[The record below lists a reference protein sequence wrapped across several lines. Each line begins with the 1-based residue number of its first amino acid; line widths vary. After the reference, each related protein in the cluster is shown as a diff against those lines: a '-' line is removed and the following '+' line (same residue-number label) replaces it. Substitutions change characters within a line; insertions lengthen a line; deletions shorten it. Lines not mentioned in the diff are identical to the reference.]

1 MKVLSPFETY
11 FLAASVYSVRSSP
24 QSAFIRAYDNKES
37 LHFPGVQAP
46 FEPATLNAFKGRTGV
61 RFGPQSLQYLTAST
75 GFGFLAKQQS
85 LGASEYVLV
94 TRGTD
99 IAPDWLSNLN
109 VSVAMGPSSK
119 LVHAGFND
127 TFNSYRTQ
135 LDGLL
140 RQVGPPPAVIH
151 CVGHSL
157 GGALAN
163 LNAALLHERGYTV
176 CLYTLGAPRVGHY
189 PFAKDLE
196 SKLKGRV
203 YRVANRFDPVA
214 MIPVFPFCHAA
225 VKDDTYITHA
235 GGTLIN
241 FEAHSTDPNKP
252 GYAVPMNH
260 PNKTW
265 ADLKQPMV
273 RVGALNETLD
283 DSIKI
288 LGSGLLFSGQLLVL
302 IGQAIYKLC
311 SKISQAALLTTQR
324 FFDGCA
330 EAMDRLAEMLMVC
343 ATQSFLMKEEAKA
356 IVGAIMKFLGRGGN
370 VVADQLTVAVVR
382 WALSQLTTELR
393 AKATLAIARRY

>member
-1 MKVLSPFETY
+1 MKVLTPFEVY
-11 FLAASVYSVRSSP
+11 FLASSVYSVRN
-24 QSAFIRAYDNKES
+24 SAVSNVKDFYRQKTHKS
-37 LHFPGVQAP
+37 FPGVKAP
-46 FEPATLNAFKGRTGV
+46 FDPATLNVFKGRSGI
-61 RFGPQSLQYLTAST
+61 RFIPQSLQFLTATT

-99 IAPDWLSNLN
+99 ITPDWLSNLN
-109 VSVAMGPSSK
+109 VGAALGPSSK

-127 TFNSYRTQ
+127 TFNSYRTN
-135 LDGLL
+135 LDLL
-140 RQVGPPPAVIH
+140 FRQVGPPPAVIH

-163 LNAALLHERGYTV
+163 LNAALLYERGYTV

-189 PFAKDLE
+189 PFAQDLE
-196 SKLKGRV
+196 SKLKSCV

-241 FEAHSTDPNKP
+241 FNAHSTDPGKP

-288 LGSGLLFSGQLLVL
+288 LGTGLLFSGQLLVL

-311 SKISQAALLTTQR
+311 RKISQAALQTTQR

-343 ATQSFLMKEEAKA
+343 STQSFLMKEEAKA
-356 IVGAIMKFLGRGGN
+356 IVGAIMKFLGRN
-370 VVADQLTVAVVR
+370 SNLAADQLTVALVR

-393 AKATLAIARRY
+393 AKATLAIMRRH

>member
-1 MKVLSPFETY
+1 MKVLSPHEVF
-11 FLAASVYSVRSSP
+11 FLANSVYSIRTSAESAVRDFYRQRTHKS
-24 QSAFIRAYDNKES
+24 
-37 LHFPGVQAP
+37 FPGVKAP
-46 FEPATLNAFKGRTGV
+46 FDPATLNAFKGRTGV
-61 RFGPQSLQYLTAST
+61 RFGPQSLQFLTAST

-85 LGASEYVLV
+85 PDASEYVLV

-99 IAPDWLSNLN
+99 IVPDWLSNLN

-189 PFAKDLE
+189 PFAQDLE

-214 MIPVFPFCHAA
+214 MIPVFPYCHAA

-252 GYAVPMNH
+252 GYALPMNH

-288 LGSGLLFSGQLLVL
+288 LGTGLLFNGQLLVL

-311 SKISQAALLTTQR
+311 SKISQTALLTTQR
-324 FFDGCA
+324 FLDGCT

-343 ATQSFLMKEEAKA
+343 ATQSFILKEEAKA
-356 IVGAIMKFLGRGGN
+356 VVGAIMKFLGRGSS
-370 VVADQLTVAVVR
+370 VVADQLTVALVR

-393 AKATLAIARRY
+393 AKATLAITRRY